1 MCHQFTFFYF
11 VELYSKEIF
20 LFSCFEWLTN
30 SITNYYT
37 IFKLMMS
44 FLKSR
49 NKITV
54 VVLVSALLILQGTS
68 FQEIEE
74 CDANSHFYNI
84 MTHTCE
90 ACPNSNTV
98 TSQLDRTYCN
108 CSNSHYKNP
117 SGIGFRNNDS
127 CLELTVLV
135 LLHRANLMQPL
146 LPMFTI

>member
-1 MCHQFTFFYF
+1 
-11 VELYSKEIF
+11 
-20 LFSCFEWLTN
+20 
-30 SITNYYT
+30 
-37 IFKLMMS
+37 MMS
-44 FLKSR
+44 FLKSA

-117 SGIGFRNNDS
+117 
-127 CLELTVLV
+127 
-135 LLHRANLMQPL
+135 
-146 LPMFTI
+146 